1 MTTFETGAETFA
13 AARPLAA
20 RRTRRPR
27 EPKLTTRA
35 VILLASCTLAFLYLP
50 LVVLVLFSFNSNDI
64 TVLPLTGWTLDW
76 YHRAFQNAFMLD
88 ALKNSFVVAGAAIV
102 ISQIIGIPTGF
113 ALMRWNFPGNVV
125 LKRIV
130 IMPISLP
137 ALILGIALLNYFT
150 MMGVKLS
157 IVTIM
162 IGHGTIM
169 SSIVVTN
176 LFARLLY
183 FDQRIEEASADLG
196 AKPWQTFWFVTLP
209 NIKSTLIGSAMIT
222 FTVSFDE
229 LALTYFVNGN
239 TNTLPMYIWSML
251 RQGMTPEI
259 NAIGSCV
266 IAGSIILVGFAIYF
280 LSDKAPARV
289 RPR

>member
-1 MTTFETGAETFA
+1 
-13 AARPLAA
+13 
-20 RRTRRPR
+20 
-27 EPKLTTRA
+27 
-35 VILLASCTLAFLYLP
+35 
-50 LVVLVLFSFNSNDI
+50 
-64 TVLPLTGWTLDW
+64 
-76 YHRAFQNAFMLD
+76 
-88 ALKNSFVVAGAAIV
+88 
-102 ISQIIGIPTGF
+102 
-113 ALMRWNFPGNVV
+113 
-125 LKRIV
+125 
-130 IMPISLP
+130 
-137 ALILGIALLNYFT
+137 
-150 MMGVKLS
+150 MGVKLS

-176 LFARLLY
+176 LIARLVY
-183 FDQRIEEASADLG
+183 FDQRMEEASADLG

-259 NAIGSCV
+259 NAIGSVV
-266 IAGSIILVGFAIYF
+266 IAGSIMLVGVAIYV
-280 LSDKAPARV
+280 LSGRVPALART
-289 RPR
+289 R